1 MYERFSLHIDKKK
14 YSRKEK
20 LKRRAANEQTNS
32 LFKNMKNC
40 LKIWKDTDNLLTSIL
55 HFNICGFKLHIVRLN
70 GSNQIIN
77 SQRSMPCSILEQS
90 LNIQNDKDRKMWWI
104 GNCWVLVHSHGST
117 YFRMAVS
124 KSTSTVWL
132 SNKLQLAD
140 LHLSIHKCHTFI
152 SYSKAEKIPC

>member
-1 MYERFSLHIDKKK
+1 MYERFSLHIDKKNT
-14 YSRKEK
+14 RG
-20 LKRRAANEQTNS
+20 KRNWREGQLMNR
-32 LFKNMKNC
+32 LIHC

-152 SYSKAEKIPC
+152 SYSKAEKIPS